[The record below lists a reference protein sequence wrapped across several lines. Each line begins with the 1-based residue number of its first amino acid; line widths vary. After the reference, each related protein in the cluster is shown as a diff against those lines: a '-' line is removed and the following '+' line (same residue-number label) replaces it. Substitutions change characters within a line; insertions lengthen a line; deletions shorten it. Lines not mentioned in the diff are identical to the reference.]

1 MIFCYGVR
9 TGKNLN
15 SERLSMKINLPTSTQ
30 RLPID
35 RLKHPLRP
43 VDNEPVKPEDLLF
56 GDKEGEELEKVVKRL
71 YQQKIKK

>member
-1 MIFCYGVR
+1 
-9 TGKNLN
+9 
-15 SERLSMKINLPTSTQ
+15 MKINLPTST
-30 RLPID
+30 D